1 MSAKDEAA
9 ARTARAVAGRAWLD
23 GAATKAKIAATM
35 PMLRAI
41 RPPASRRFRE
51 CEPSG
56 SAMRLKARPKRSA
69 AHRPPRRDHG
79 IGGDPPFLARRRA
92 RDHRDAHHPFPAPLR
107 AAAIGPRILLH

>member
-23 GAATKAKIAATM
+23 GAATKARIAATM
-35 PMLRAI
+35 PMLRTI

-69 AHRPPRRDHG
+69 PHRPPRRNHG
-79 IGGDPPFLARRRA
+79 IGGDPSLVDRRGARAYR
-92 RDHRDAHHPFPAPLR
+92 HAHHPFPAPLR